1 MLMFQWLNI
10 LRYSRRVH
18 IASICSTR
26 MQSTNKSSAQNFL
39 QNCYSKCFCFIAATA
54 AATAFAASSEKKK
67 KIKLCSYPVYF
78 GKSWKTFHHIKYI
91 NIGWAEMK
99 SVVWQYS

>member
-67 KIKLCSYPVYF
+67 NKTMLISRVLWKKL
-78 GKSWKTFHHIKYI
+78 K
-91 NIGWAEMK
+91 NI
-99 SVVWQYS
+99 SPH